1 MKPTELKKDL
11 YWTGICDTELR
22 VFDIIMETEFG
33 TTYNSYLIKGSKKT
47 ALIET
52 AKYKFFDSY
61 VKKLESLTDL
71 SKIDY
76 IIVNHTEPDHAGSV
90 EKLIELNPNIKI
102 VGTAAA
108 LGFLKNIVNRDFY
121 SIAVKENDVLSLG
134 DKNLR
139 FMILPNL
146 HWPDT
151 MYTYLEEEQ
160 VLFTCD
166 SFGSHYSFDGILL
179 SEVTDE
185 EGYKSA
191 AKYYF
196 DNIIGPFKPYM
207 RKALKRIEDL
217 PVSMICTGHGPVI
230 DCRVREIIGWRDEW
244 SRETNPNTE
253 KTVIIPYV
261 SAYGYTKEMAMEEAT
276 RCLNCKHQPCK
287 SGCPVGVPIP
297 EFIHHVAEGEFEEAY
312 QTITRENA
320 LPAICGRVC
329 PQENQCEGKCVRGIK
344 TESVGI
350 GRLERFVADYHREHG
365 KPAELK
371 IEKNGKKVAV
381 IGSGPAGITC
391 AGELAKKG
399 YDVTVF
405 EALHKTGGVLSYGI
419 PEFRLPKKLV
429 QSEVDGVAALGV
441 DFETNV
447 VVGRSITIDELQEQG
462 YQGIFVGSGA
472 GLPRFQGIPGENLN
486 GVYAANEFL
495 TRVNLMK
502 GYQFPDHPT
511 PVKVTDTVCVIG
523 AGNVAM
529 DAARTAKRLGAK
541 NVYIVYRR
549 GPEEVPARAEEVH
562 HAKEEGIIFKLLT
575 NPVKI
580 EGEDGW
586 VKSMECVEMELG
598 EPDAS
603 GRRRPI
609 AKEGSNFTIE
619 TGTVI
624 VAIGQSP
631 NPLIR
636 HTTPGLDCQSWGGI
650 IVDEDSMK
658 TSKDGVYAGGD
669 VVTGAATVILAM
681 GAGKKAAK
689 AMDEYLQNK

>member
-1 MKPTELKKDL
+1 MPNMSPNK
-11 YWTGICDTELR
+11 
-22 VFDIIMETEFG
+22 
-33 TTYNSYLIKGSKKT
+33 
-47 ALIET
+47 
-52 AKYKFFDSY
+52 
-61 VKKLESLTDL
+61 VKMPEQDPNVRNKNFEEVSL
-71 SKIDY
+71 
-76 IIVNHTEPDHAGSV
+76 
-90 EKLIELNPNIKI
+90 
-102 VGTAAA
+102 
-108 LGFLKNIVNRDFY
+108 
-121 SIAVKENDVLSLG
+121 
-134 DKNLR
+134 
-139 FMILPNL
+139 
-146 HWPDT
+146 
-151 MYTYLEEEQ
+151 
-160 VLFTCD
+160 
-166 SFGSHYSFDGILL
+166 
-179 SEVTDE
+179 
-185 EGYKSA
+185 
-191 AKYYF
+191 
-196 DNIIGPFKPYM
+196 
-207 RKALKRIEDL
+207 
-217 PVSMICTGHGPVI
+217 
-230 DCRVREIIGWRDEW
+230 
-244 SRETNPNTE
+244 
-253 KTVIIPYV
+253 
-261 SAYGYTKEMAMEEAT
+261 GYTKEQAMEEAT
-276 RCLNCKHQPCK
+276 RCLNCKKPFCMD
-287 SGCPVGVPIP
+287 GCPVGVPIP

-502 GYQFPDHPT
+502 GYQFPNHPT

-603 GRRRPI
+603 GRRRPMVI
-609 AKEGSNFTIE
+609 EGSNFQLDVD
-619 TGTVI
+619 TVI
-624 VAIGQSP
+624 MSLGTSP

-636 HTTPGLDCQSWGGI
+636 STTPGLETNDHGCL
-650 IVDEDSMK
+650 IVDENESTTK
-658 TSKDGVYAGGD
+658 EGVYAGGD
-669 VVTGAATVILAM
+669 AVTGAATVILAM
-681 GAGKKAAK
+681 GAGKKAA
-689 AMDEYLQNK
+689 AAIDEYIKNKK